1 MTFFHAYFRLPGK
14 TLDSTD
20 LPIFIDHVV
29 SKIQRDGPCSSFC
42 VFCFLY
48 HDLPPT
54 DKSKV
59 FIHQTSEPAAVNNPL
74 HQRPNPN
81 MEIARKLRSDR
92 RNLIVKFTGN
102 LLHRL
107 MTNRLNLFYTSR
119 SLSFSTSSVRRWNSS
134 AKFKPKCI
142 NIF

>member
-1 MTFFHAYFRLPGK
+1 MTFLYAYFRLPGK

-48 HDLPPT
+48 PDLPPT
-54 DKSKV
+54 DMSKV

-81 MEIARKLRSDR
+81 MEIARKIRSDR

-102 LLHRL
+102 LFVQADDNQMESIL
-107 MTNRLNLFYTSR
+107 Y
-119 SLSFSTSSVRRWNSS
+119 RR
-134 AKFKPKCI
+134 KPVFLDFISQAMEEQRKM
-142 NIF
+142 